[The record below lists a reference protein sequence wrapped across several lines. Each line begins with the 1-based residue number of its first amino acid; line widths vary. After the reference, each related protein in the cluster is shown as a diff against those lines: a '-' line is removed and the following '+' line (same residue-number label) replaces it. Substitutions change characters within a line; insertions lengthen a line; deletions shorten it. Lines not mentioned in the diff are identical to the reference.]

1 MITRES
7 LHKEKSASL
16 LIAMFYIE
24 VYTQLTERYDPDVV
38 IEKLRKLGHNV
49 ARSYYEVWKPSST
62 SISGLAREVSEK
74 VGGIKKLKLKRVEDG
89 FTLTT
94 PDCPLCLEQ
103 IVIEGPHYCIATMAI
118 LEMFLNLVLAE
129 KPKKFRYKHVI
140 GNVVRSKSGGSDE
153 CEYHYRLIEK

>member
-1 MITRES
+1 MISREQ
-7 LHKEKSASL
+7 LHKEKGASL

-24 VYTQLTERYDPDVV
+24 VYTQLTKRYDPDVV

-49 ARSYYEVWKPSST
+49 AKSYYEVWKPSST
-62 SISGLAREVSEK
+62 SISGLAREVSQK

-94 PDCPLCLEQ
+94 DECPLCLDQ

-118 LEMFLNLVLAE
+118 LEMFMNLVLDA
-129 KPKKFRYKHVI
+129 KPKTFRYKRVI
-140 GNVVRSKSGGSDE
+140 GNVLRSKSGGSDE
-153 CEYHYRLIEK
+153 CEYHFQLIEK